1 MSTELEINLNVT
13 KPKNKKRKINHS
25 ITKSS
30 KIEFRIEENILN
42 NDKNEGI
49 IEESEKSNKRKSIIS
64 PIKDYTKEHLN
75 NLFSNINWKTD
86 KNKKEINSIIIF
98 DWDDTLMCTYIL
110 SNYGY
115 FSDINSFPKNI
126 LIQISILEIRVIE
139 ILEKSLEKGDTYI
152 ITNSDLN
159 WVNYSCKQYF
169 PNVYPM
175 LKKIKIISSRDYYE
189 YIHPY
194 CSLMWKRETFHNVM
208 KNYNLNLPTNII
220 CIGDNF
226 GEIEAGRNL
235 EKCFYYGFIK
245 TIKLKNNPTVEQML
259 IQLELIIEKFDYLI
273 SVCKNWTIN
282 IEKKITKNNQ

>member
-75 NLFSNINWKTD
+75 NLFSNINWKSD

-126 LIQISILEIRVIE
+126 
-139 ILEKSLEKGDTYI
+139 K
-152 ITNSDLN
+152 
-159 WVNYSCKQYF
+159 
-169 PNVYPM
+169 
-175 LKKIKIISSRDYYE
+175 
-189 YIHPY
+189 
-194 CSLMWKRETFHNVM
+194 
-208 KNYNLNLPTNII
+208 
-220 CIGDNF
+220 
-226 GEIEAGRNL
+226 
-235 EKCFYYGFIK
+235 
-245 TIKLKNNPTVEQML
+245 
-259 IQLELIIEKFDYLI
+259 
-273 SVCKNWTIN
+273 
-282 IEKKITKNNQ
+282 